1 MAIAEL
7 AIEHASARF
16 DAEERIAY
24 IKYQGFLDAAT
35 SVAVYNWI
43 QDLMDA
49 VGIEN
54 IYGEIFDFRDVTEFA
69 PDNLM
74 EARKKSRR
82 LNLTQDVKNMP
93 VAMIVKDFYQEEILR
108 VPMKNVPEN
117 NRKTIVQTMAEARAF
132 LDAYHAQS
140 EAAE

>member
-1 MAIAEL
+1 MTIQDL
-7 AIEHASARF
+7 AIEQATAHF
-16 DAEERIAY
+16 DADERIAY
-24 IKYQGFLDAAT
+24 ITYSGFLDAAT
-35 SVAVYNWI
+35 TVAVYDWI
-43 QDLMDA
+43 QSVIDE

-54 IYGEIFDFRDVTEFA
+54 IYGEIFDFRKVVEFA

-82 LNLTQDVKNMP
+82 LNITQDVKNLP

-117 NRKTIVQTMAEARAF
+117 NRKTIVQNMKDARAF
-132 LDAYHAQS
+132 LDAYHAQQT
-140 EAAE
+140 AE